1 LAVRAASSLA
11 RRSTPSNP
19 ESDPAITILIVFVPD
34 HENDA
39 VLE

>member
-1 LAVRAASSLA
+1 VLPVLDREK
-11 RRSTPSNP
+11 RRSWGVVL
-19 ESDPAITILIVFVPD
+19 ELLIVFVPD